1 MTNIWRKVNIT
12 LFVLTVTRFR
22 VFWIYFQGDGLVK
35 QMQTQPVISSK
46 QDFCAF
52 RQVFFTLKVILLKL

>member
-1 MTNIWRKVNIT
+1 MTNIWRKVNIV

-35 QMQTQPVISSK
+35 QMQAQSVKSSK
-46 QDFCAF
+46 QH
-52 RQVFFTLKVILLKL
+52 FFNFQQLSDLEH